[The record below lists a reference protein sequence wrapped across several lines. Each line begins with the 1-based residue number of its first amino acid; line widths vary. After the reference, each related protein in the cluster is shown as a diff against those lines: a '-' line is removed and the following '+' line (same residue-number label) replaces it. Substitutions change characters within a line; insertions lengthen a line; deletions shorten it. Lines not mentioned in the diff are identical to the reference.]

1 MKKTLAEEFL
11 SLSEAKRR
19 FVQFELC
26 GNALLILNEYL
37 AETGEIRYVES
48 IAGTL
53 QIVDP
58 KLPSNAFESAQKG
71 ENLFN
76 AEYRFAEPITALHY
90 EDLEFPGHIE
100 FAFYSIYNLFQKYV
114 SKRKIDD
121 WLIVN
126 QALSAETDREKWTEL
141 LKNAI
146 EKYR

>member
-1 MKKTLAEEFL
+1 MNLQAEFL
-11 SLSEAKRR
+11 SLSAEKKRL
-19 FVQFELC
+19 VQFELC
-26 GNALLILNEYL
+26 AKALGVLNAYL

-48 IAGTL
+48 IAGTRQL
-53 QIVDP
+53 VDP

-71 ENLFN
+71 ENLFD
-76 AEYRFAEPITALHY
+76 AENRFAEPITALHY
-90 EDLEFPGHIE
+90 EDLEFPSYIE

-114 SKRKIDD
+114 LNRKIDD

-126 QALSAETDREKWTEL
+126 QALSAETDQGKWTEL

>member
-90 EDLEFPGHIE
+90 EDLEFPSHIE